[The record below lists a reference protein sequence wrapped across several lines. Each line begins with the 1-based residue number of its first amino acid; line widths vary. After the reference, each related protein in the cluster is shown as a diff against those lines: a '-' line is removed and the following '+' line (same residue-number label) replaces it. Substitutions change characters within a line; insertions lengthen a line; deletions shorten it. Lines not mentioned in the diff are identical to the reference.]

1 MVIGDHRRPPGQT
14 RITVTSQIPQN
25 RLGAGH
31 GLPAG
36 SRVALSEHHD
46 AELASGLNLDRPCA
60 PAFIQP
66 GRSPSSPTALTSAGS
81 ASTPRPESGPGAS
94 TVSRR
99 MPAWVGVLGCL
110 DPIKRYHVGIEAAAP
125 LLGDKRMLLV
135 VGDGE
140 ERARLEQ
147 VALDRGAEKHVIFAG
162 NTKTSVRCYP
172 RWTFSSPP
180 RRRKPSAFDAR
191 GSCQWPARGV
201 HGLSG
206 SRRCGHRPRSP
217 RRGHGGGPCAQ
228 NWRLRWAGRPARS
241 RAPEVQ

>member
-162 NTKTSVRCYP
+162 EHQDVGAVLP
-172 RWTFSSPP
+172 ALDLFVASS
-180 RRRKPSAFDAR
+180 SQETL
-191 GSCQWPARGV
+191 G
-201 HGLSG
+201 
-206 SRRCGHRPRSP
+206 
-217 RRGHGGGPCAQ
+217 
-228 NWRLRWAGRPARS
+228 
-241 RAPEVQ
+241 